1 MQEINNK
8 KLGLIPQKINYK
20 RNFKIFETNEN
31 KNNIPNF
38 MGCGLYILC

>member
-8 KLGLIPQKINYK
+8 KLGLVSQKINCK
-20 RNFKIFETNEN
+20 RNLKIFGTNEN

-38 MGCGLYILC
+38 MGCSLHILC